1 VFVRRA
7 GVIYVL
13 GAVVHPGGYLMVN
26 GGNLT
31 LTQAIAAAAGTTP
44 VASPSNTII
53 VRKNGTELIQLRPQL
68 TKEQRGLVA
77 SMPLQDGDMVY
88 VPTSKI
94 KSALINSSMV
104 ISSAASAAIYVGI
117 DH

>member
-1 VFVRRA
+1 
-7 GVIYVL
+7 
-13 GAVVHPGGYLMVN
+13 MVN